1 MKTATIALSATLFI
15 LLVAGGYGILTLRG
29 ERAALQARVAELE
42 QECEDLQFRLKSAQ
56 DEIAKSEY
64 AGLIAAI
71 KVGRE
76 IMEAANEVEKSTTSL
91 LKDKQREAFSAKVET
106 LKGRRIAIAGTVKDV
121 GKRLISLS
129 QLYLTLE
136 TDTGLTVKLIFGK
149 EAEAELLGYKVG
161 ERLVFEG
168 YVVSTG
174 DLMHDLTIGGA
185 TRVDASEYRRASQLV
200 E

>member
-29 ERAALQARVAELE
+29 ERAALQTSVAELE
-42 QECEDLQFRLKSAQ
+42 QKCEDLQSRLQSAQ

-71 KVGRE
+71 KMGRE
-76 IMEAANEVEKSTTSL
+76 IMAAANEVEKATTSL

-106 LKGRRIAIAGTVKDV
+106 LKGRRIAIAGTVKDI
-121 GKRLISLS
+121 GKRIISLS
-129 QLYLTLE
+129 QLFLTIE
-136 TDTGLTVKLIFGK
+136 TDTGLAVKFIFGK

-161 ERLVFEG
+161 DQLVFEG

-185 TRVDASEYRRASQLV
+185 TRVDAAEYHRALQLA

>member
-29 ERAALQARVAELE
+29 ERAALQTSVAELE
-42 QECEDLQFRLKSAQ
+42 QKCEDLQSRLQSAQ

-71 KVGRE
+71 KMGRE
-76 IMEAANEVEKSTTSL
+76 IMAAANEVEKATTSL

-106 LKGRRIAIAGTVKDV
+106 LKGRRIAIAGTVKDI
-121 GKRLISLS
+121 GKRIISLS
-129 QLYLTLE
+129 QFFLTIE
-136 TDTGLTVKLIFGK
+136 TDTGLTVKFIFGK

-161 ERLVFEG
+161 DQLVFEG

-185 TRVDASEYRRASQLV
+185 TRVDAAEYHRALQLA

>member
-1 MKTATIALSATLFI
+1 M
-15 LLVAGGYGILTLRG
+15 TLRG
-29 ERAALQARVAELE
+29 ERAALQTSVAELE
-42 QECEDLQFRLKSAQ
+42 QKCEDLQSRLQSAQ
-56 DEIAKSEY
+56 DEIAKNEY

-71 KVGRE
+71 KMGRE
-76 IMEAANEVEKSTTSL
+76 IMAAANEVEKATTSL

-106 LKGRRIAIAGTVKDV
+106 LKGRRIAIAGTVKDI
-121 GKRLISLS
+121 GKRIISLS
-129 QLYLTLE
+129 QLFLTIE
-136 TDTGLTVKLIFGK
+136 TDTGLTVKFIFGK

-161 ERLVFEG
+161 DQLVFEG

-185 TRVDASEYRRASQLV
+185 TRVDAAEYHRALQLA